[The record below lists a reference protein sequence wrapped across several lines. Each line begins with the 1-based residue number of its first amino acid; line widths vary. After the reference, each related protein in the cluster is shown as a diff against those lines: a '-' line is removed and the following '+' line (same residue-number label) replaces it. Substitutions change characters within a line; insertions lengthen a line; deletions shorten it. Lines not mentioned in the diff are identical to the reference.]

1 MLNLKKYLQARIK
14 FIKSDIDY
22 ANKENVIRNMYACY
36 ELADA
41 LSMLGDL
48 PLGTLDQMSDIRDTL
63 KAFGKNDVQIIF
75 TATNIDV
82 KPINAGGDFE

>member
-1 MLNLKKYLQARIK
+1 M
-14 FIKSDIDY
+14 S
-22 ANKENVIRNMYACY
+22 
-36 ELADA
+36 DA

-63 KAFGKNDVQIIF
+63 KAFVKNDVQIII

-82 KPINAGGDFE
+82 KTINAGGDFE

>member
-1 MLNLKKYLQARIK
+1 M
-14 FIKSDIDY
+14 S
-22 ANKENVIRNMYACY
+22 
-36 ELADA
+36 DA
-41 LSMLGDL
+41 LSMLADL

-63 KAFGKNDVQIIF
+63 KAFGKNYVQIII

>member
-1 MLNLKKYLQARIK
+1 MSNLKKDLK
-14 FIKSDIDY
+14 MS
-22 ANKENVIRNMYACY
+22 
-36 ELADA
+36 DA
-41 LSMLGDL
+41 LTMLGDL

-63 KAFGKNDVQIIF
+63 KAFGRNDIQIII

>member
-1 MLNLKKYLQARIK
+1 MSL
-14 FIKSDIDY
+14 IDLGMNFTLIT
-22 ANKENVIRNMYACY
+22 ALVASILSIIGCVRRVMKMS
-36 ELADA
+36 DA
-41 LSMLGDL
+41 LTMLGDL

-63 KAFGKNDVQIIF
+63 KAFGKNDVQIII